1 MGSEDKGALLVT
13 EMSQLQ
19 IGITLVASYQAYI
32 PLPCFDT
39 VFTNTLLA
47 KALLAKTLLA
57 KTLFAKA
64 LKQGLH
70 SLVYITA
77 LITGGL
83 VFEKRWFTDASVLQ
97 AGDKRYR

>member
-47 KALLAKTLLA
+47 KAL
-57 KTLFAKA
+57 FAKA

-70 SLVYITA
+70 SLVYIVA
-77 LITGGL
+77 LITAGL
-83 VFEKRWFTDASVLQ
+83 MFEKRWFTGASVLQ